1 MIKSKLPQV
10 IFKTR
15 VREDLNTTS
24 EFVWKDLDTEHY
36 FANTK
41 AILFSLPGAFTPICS
56 TLQLP
61 SFEQQYSNFQSFGIN
76 RIYCVSVN
84 DSFVMNSWFES
95 LKIKNISAIPDG
107 SGEFTRKMGMLVKKD
122 NLGFGMRSWRYS
134 AFIDNCEVVKI
145 FVEEGKNNES
155 EDDDPFKVSDVWRNA
170 FIGDWLRAILH
181 DGFATITLMLFF
193 TAIVY

>member
-1 MIKSKLPQV
+1 MNSKLPQV

-24 EFVWKDLDTEHY
+24 EFVWNDLDTEHY

-41 AILFSLPGAFTPICS
+41 AILFSLPGAYTPVCS

-61 SFEQQYSNFQSFGIN
+61 SFEQLYSKFQVFRID

-95 LKIKNISAIPDG
+95 LNIKNITAIPDG
-107 SGEFTRKMGMLVKKD
+107 SGLS
-122 NLGFGMRSWRYS
+122 L
-134 AFIDNCEVVKI
+134 IHI
-145 FVEEGKNNES
+145 
-155 EDDDPFKVSDVWRNA
+155 
-170 FIGDWLRAILH
+170 
-181 DGFATITLMLFF
+181 
-193 TAIVY
+193 

>member
-1 MIKSKLPQV
+1 MAVIGFRSFTKLLTSDRNKMIKSKLPQV

-15 VREDLNTTS
+15 VKEDLNTTS
-24 EFVWKDLDTEHY
+24 EAVWKDLDTEQY
-36 FANTK
+36 LSDTK

-122 NLGFGMRSWRYS
+122 NLGFGMRSWRY
-134 AFIDNCEVVKI
+134 AAIVDNCVVQKL
-145 FVEEGKNNES
+145 FVEPGFSDNAA
-155 EDDDPFKVSDVWRNA
+155 DDPYEVSSPQS
-170 FIGDWLRAILH
+170 IL
-181 DGFATITLMLFF
+181 DYLEKSKL
-193 TAIVY
+193 